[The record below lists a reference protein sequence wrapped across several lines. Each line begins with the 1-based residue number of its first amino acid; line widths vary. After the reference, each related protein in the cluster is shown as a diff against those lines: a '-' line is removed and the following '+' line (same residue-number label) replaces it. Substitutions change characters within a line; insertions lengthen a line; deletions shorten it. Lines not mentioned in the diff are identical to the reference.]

1 MEAVQSMWKE
11 LGVNVTISSQDWNV
25 FLVTRKDGDY
35 QVARHGWLGD
45 YNDPISFLDMW
56 VTGGGNNDAQWSNA
70 EYDKLISEIKSST
83 NQEER
88 YQKMHEA
95 EKILAEEMPVVPLY
109 YYTDLMLVSEKLEG
123 FYSSPLGYKFFM
135 YTSVTE

>member
-1 MEAVQSMWKE
+1 
-11 LGVNVTISSQDWNV
+11 
-25 FLVTRKDGDY
+25 
-35 QVARHGWLGD
+35 
-45 YNDPISFLDMW
+45 MW
-56 VTGGGNNDAQWSNA
+56 VTGGGNNDAQWSNT